1 MNIYFAPME
10 GITGYRY
17 RNVHKAFF
25 GKHVDKYFTP
35 FLSPNAEHGFVPK
48 EMRDILPENNKNI
61 QIVPQ
66 MLSNNAALFIKGA
79 RILSNY
85 GYKEIN
91 LNLGCPSRTVV
102 SKGRGS
108 GFLAY
113 PVRLDEFLYEI
124 FDKTCTFADI
134 SVKTRLGKTSPDE
147 FFELIDIFNKYKMKE
162 LIIHPRIQ
170 TDFYKNIPNM
180 SVFSEAVQLS
190 KNPLCYNGDIFTAQL
205 FDRFSKDFP
214 NIPSVM
220 LGRGLLM
227 NPNLAG
233 EICGEAGLTFEQ
245 FWAFHDAVY
254 TMYSE
259 ELYGDKPV
267 LFKMK
272 ELWQYMS
279 GMFKDA
285 GHIKKIKKSQR
296 CADYESAVNCLF
308 SNPLYFKTN
317 KKC

>member
-1 MNIYFAPME
+1 MKLYFAPME

-25 GKHVDKYFTP
+25 GKHIDKYFTP
-35 FLSPNAEHGFVPK
+35 FIAPNAEKGFVPK
-48 EMRDILPENNKNI
+48 EMRDILPENNRDI
-61 QIVPQ
+61 PIVPQ

-79 RILSNY
+79 KILAGY
-85 GYKEIN
+85 GYREIN

-113 PVRLDEFLYEI
+113 PSKLDEFLYEI
-124 FDKTCTFADI
+124 FDKTCGLTEI
-134 SVKTRLGKTSPDE
+134 SIKTRLGKTSPDE
-147 FFELIDIFNKYKMKE
+147 FFELLDIFNKYKMKE

-170 TDFYKNIPNM
+170 TDFYKNTPNM
-180 SVFSEAVQLS
+180 AVFSEAVQLS
-190 KNPLCYNGDIFTAQL
+190 KNPLCYNGDIFTARL
-205 FDRFSKDFP
+205 FEHFRNEFP
-214 NIPSVM
+214 DIEAVM

-233 EICGEAGLTFEQ
+233 ELCGEKILGFDQ
-245 FWAFHDAVY
+245 FKTFHDAVY
-254 TMYSE
+254 TMYRE
-259 ELYGDKPV
+259 ELFGDKPV

-279 GMFKDA
+279 GMFKNADSY
-285 GHIKKIKKSQR
+285 IKKIKKAQH
-296 CADYESAVNCLF
+296 CAEYEAAVNSLF
-308 SNPLYFKTN
+308 SDPSYFKN
-317 KKC
+317 NIE